1 MHVVATA
8 GHVDHG
14 KSALVRALTDMDP
27 DRWAEEKRRGLT
39 IDLGFVWTTLP
50 SGTDLAFVDVPG
62 HEKFLGNM
70 LAGVGPAPVVI
81 FVVAADEGWQEQ
93 STDHRDAVRALDIQ
107 HGLIALTRADRADAT
122 RRAEVAAQVRDE
134 LAGTALADAPLVEVS
149 AHTGEGIAQ
158 MRQVLDE
165 VLAKVPAP
173 DPQARVR
180 VWIDRAF
187 SVKGAGTVVTGTLVT
202 GTLRVGDTLQLASP
216 DGTRA
221 VEVRG
226 LHSENTAHQV
236 VEPTSRVAVNLR
248 GISSDAIHRGHSL
261 LSPGSWELVEQIDVR
276 RTFGQDFY
284 ELPQNIVVHIGTA
297 GLEAHVRPL
306 SADYARLSLAHP
318 LPLQLLDRFVV
329 RSSGGRHVS
338 AGVQVIDV
346 YPPELNR
353 RGAARRRAEELA
365 LLADGNSAGR
375 DSSDSSPSD
384 ATTTADARPSRATS
398 TPVPSPSLFT
408 DPTGYIQ
415 RIGYVPVAQLQ
426 RAGFAVDDP
435 AAPPQGI
442 IAFRQWWIAA
452 RQITRWKNQLLV
464 VLEKHA
470 QDNPLAAGM
479 PRKAAMDALDLQE
492 DALLG
497 IAVAAAKVEQPD
509 GVLRLPGHKVELGAA
524 EASVAKLEAWLAD
537 DPFAAPEADELQE
550 LRLGAKQLAAAEK
563 AGRLLRL
570 GQGIVLLPGAPQEA
584 KKRIAQLEQPFTL
597 SAARKALST
606 TRRVAIPLLKYL
618 DEQGITRR
626 LDGGLR
632 ELR

>member
-27 DRWAEEKRRGLT
+27 DRWTEEKRRGLT

-93 STDHRDAVRALDIQ
+93 STDHRDALRALDIR

-122 RRAEVAAQVRDE
+122 RRAEVTAQVRHE

-165 VLAKVPAP
+165 VLAQVPAP

-180 VWIDRAF
+180 VWIDRVF
-187 SVKGAGTVVTGTLVT
+187 SVKGAGTVVTGTLAA

-216 DGTRA
+216 DGGRA

-236 VEPTSRVAVNLR
+236 LEPTSRVAVNLR
-248 GISSDAIHRGHSL
+248 GISADAIHRGHSL
-261 LSPGSWELVEQIDVR
+261 LSSGAWELVEQIDVR

-306 SADYARLSLAHP
+306 SADYARLSLAYP

-329 RSSGGRHVS
+329 RSPGGRHVS

-353 RGAARRRAEELA
+353 RGAARRRAEELE
-365 LLADGNSAGR
+365 LLADA
-375 DSSDSSPSD
+375 SPS
-384 ATTTADARPSRATS
+384 ATS
-398 TPVPSPSLFT
+398 TPATSTPAASPSPFT

-415 RIGYVPVAQLQ
+415 RVGYVRVDKLQ
-426 RAGFAVDDP
+426 RAGFTVDDP

-452 RQITRWKNQLLV
+452 REITRWKNQLLV
-464 VLEKHA
+464 ALGKHA
-470 QDNPLAAGM
+470 QENPLAAGM

-497 IAVAAAKVEQPD
+497 IAVAAAKVEQVD
-509 GVLRLPGHKVELGAA
+509 GVLRVPGHKVDLGAA
-524 EASVAKLEAWLAD
+524 EASVAKLEVWLAD

-550 LRLGAKQLAAAEK
+550 LRLGAKQLAAAEN

-606 TRRVAIPLLKYL
+606 TRRVAIPLLEYL

>member
-50 SGTDLAFVDVPG
+50 SGADVAFVDVPG

-81 FVVAADEGWQEQ
+81 FVVAADEGWQAQ
-93 STDHRDAVRALDIQ
+93 STDHRDALRALDIQ
-107 HGLIALTRADRADAT
+107 HGLIAVTRADRAGAA
-122 RRAEVAAQVRDE
+122 RRAEVTAQVRHE

-158 MRQVLDE
+158 MRQVLDQ
-165 VLAKVPAP
+165 VLARVPAP

-187 SVKGAGTVVTGTLVT
+187 SVKGAGTVVTGTLAA
-202 GTLRVGDTLQLASP
+202 GTLRVGDKLQLASP
-216 DGTRA
+216 DGGRA

-226 LHSENTAHQV
+226 LHSENTARQV
-236 VEPTSRVAVNLR
+236 LEPTSRVAVNLR
-248 GISSDAIHRGHSL
+248 GISADAIHRGHSL
-261 LSPGSWELVEQIDVR
+261 LSPGAWELVEQIDVR
-276 RTFGQDFY
+276 RTFGQDFH

-306 SADYARLSLAHP
+306 SADYARLSVDHP

-329 RSSGGRHVS
+329 RSPGGRHVS

-346 YPPELNR
+346 YPPELAR

-365 LLADGNSAGR
+365 LLADANH
-375 DSSDSSPSD
+375 D
-384 ATTTADARPSRATS
+384 AATATS
-398 TPVPSPSLFT
+398 GANLSPFT
-408 DPTGYIQ
+408 DPTAYVQ
-415 RIGYVPVAQLQ
+415 RVGYVPVGKLQ

-442 IAFRQWWIAA
+442 IVFREWWIAA
-452 RQITRWKNQLLV
+452 RQIMRWKNQLLV
-464 VLEKHA
+464 ALEKHA

-479 PRKAAMDALDLQE
+479 PRKAAMDALELQE

-497 IAVAAAKVEQPD
+497 IAVAAAKVEQAD
-509 GVLRLPGHKVELGAA
+509 GVLRLPGHKVDLGEA

-550 LRLGAKQLAAAEK
+550 LRLGAKQLAAAEN

-570 GQGIVLLPGAPQEA
+570 SQGIIVLPSAPQQA
-584 KKRIAQLEQPFTL
+584 KQRIAQLEQPFTL
-597 SAARKALST
+597 SAARKALGT
-606 TRRVAIPLLKYL
+606 TRRVAIPLLEYL

>member
-50 SGTDLAFVDVPG
+50 SGADVAFVDVPG

-81 FVVAADEGWQEQ
+81 FVVAADEGWQAQ
-93 STDHRDAVRALDIQ
+93 STDHRDALRALDIQ
-107 HGLIALTRADRADAT
+107 HGLIAVTRADRAGAA
-122 RRAEVAAQVRDE
+122 RRAEVTAQVRHE

-158 MRQVLDE
+158 MRQLLDQ
-165 VLAKVPAP
+165 VLARVPAP

-187 SVKGAGTVVTGTLVT
+187 SVKGAGTVVTGTLAA
-202 GTLRVGDTLQLASP
+202 GTLRVGDILQLASP

-236 VEPTSRVAVNLR
+236 LEPTSRVAVNLR
-248 GISSDAIHRGHSL
+248 GISADAIHRGHSL
-261 LSPGSWELVEQIDVR
+261 LSSGAWELVEQIDVR
-276 RTFGQDFY
+276 RTFGQDFH

-297 GLEAHVRPL
+297 GLEAHMRPL

-329 RSSGGRHVS
+329 RSPGGRHVS

-353 RGAARRRAEELA
+353 RGEARRRAEELE
-365 LLADGNSAGR
+365 LLADGN
-375 DSSDSSPSD
+375 PSD
-384 ATTTADARPSRATS
+384 ATTTAAASPSHATS
-398 TPVPSPSLFT
+398 TPAASPSPFT
-408 DPTGYIQ
+408 DPTAYVQ
-415 RIGYVPVAQLQ
+415 RVGYVPVGKLQ
-426 RAGFAVDDP
+426 RAGFTVDDP
-435 AAPPQGI
+435 AVPPQGI

-452 RQITRWKNQLLV
+452 REITRWKNQLLV
-464 VLEKHA
+464 ALGKHA

-479 PRKAAMDALDLQE
+479 PRKAAMDTLDLQE

-497 IAVAAAKVEQPD
+497 IAVAAAKVEQAD
-509 GVLRLPGHKVELGAA
+509 GVLRLPGHKVDLGAA

-550 LRLGAKQLAAAEK
+550 LRLGAKQLAAAEN

-570 GQGIVLLPGAPQEA
+570 GQGIIVLPSAPQQA
-584 KKRIAQLEQPFTL
+584 KQRIAQLEQPFTL
-597 SAARKALST
+597 SAARKALGT
-606 TRRVAIPLLKYL
+606 TRRVAIPLLEYL

>member
-93 STDHRDAVRALDIQ
+93 STDHRDALRALDIR
-107 HGLIALTRADRADAT
+107 HGLIALTRADRADAN
-122 RRAEVAAQVRDE
+122 RRAEVTAQVRHE
-134 LAGTALADAPLVEVS
+134 LAGTALADARLVEVS

-165 VLAKVPAP
+165 VLAQVPAP

-187 SVKGAGTVVTGTLVT
+187 SVKGAGTVVTGTLAA

-226 LHSENTAHQV
+226 LHSENTAHEV
-236 VEPTSRVAVNLR
+236 LEPTSRVAVNLR
-248 GISSDAIHRGHSL
+248 GISADAIHRGHSL
-261 LSPGSWELVEQIDVR
+261 LSSGEWELVEQIDVR

-306 SADYARLSLAHP
+306 SADYARLSLAYP

-329 RSSGGRHVS
+329 RSPGGRHVS

-365 LLADGNSAGR
+365 LLADV
-375 DSSDSSPSD
+375 SPSD
-384 ATTTADARPSRATS
+384 ATTTAAASPSHATS
-398 TPVPSPSLFT
+398 TPAPSPSPFT

-415 RIGYVPVAQLQ
+415 RVGYVPVGKLQ

-464 VLEKHA
+464 ALDKHA

-497 IAVAAAKVEQPD
+497 IAVAAAKVEQAD
-509 GVLRLPGHKVELGAA
+509 GVLRVPGHKVDLGAA

-550 LRLGAKQLAAAEK
+550 LRLGAKQLAAAENE
-563 AGRLLRL
+563 GRLLRL
-570 GQGIVLLPGAPQEA
+570 GQGIVVLPGAPQEA

-606 TRRVAIPLLKYL
+606 TRRVAIPLLEYL

-632 ELR
+632 ELT

>member
-93 STDHRDAVRALDIQ
+93 STDHRDAVRALDIR

-122 RRAEVAAQVRDE
+122 RRAEVTAQVRHE

-149 AHTGEGIAQ
+149 SHTGAGIAQ
-158 MRQVLDE
+158 MRQLLDE
-165 VLAKVPAP
+165 VLAQVPAP

-187 SVKGAGTVVTGTLVT
+187 SVKGAGTVVTGTLAA

-236 VEPTSRVAVNLR
+236 LEPTSRVAVNLR
-248 GISSDAIHRGHSL
+248 GISADAIHRGHSL
-261 LSPGSWELVEQIDVR
+261 LSSGAWELVEQIDVR
-276 RTFGQDFY
+276 RTFGQDFH

-306 SADYARLSLAHP
+306 SGDYARLSLAHP

-329 RSSGGRHVS
+329 RSPGGRHVS

-346 YPPELNR
+346 YPPELAR

-365 LLADGNSAGR
+365 LLADA
-375 DSSDSSPSD
+375 SPS
-384 ATTTADARPSRATS
+384 ATTTPA
-398 TPVPSPSLFT
+398 PSPSPFT

-415 RIGYVPVAQLQ
+415 RVGYVPVGKLQ
-426 RAGFAVDDP
+426 RAGFSVDDP

-464 VLEKHA
+464 ALGKHA

-497 IAVAAAKVEQPD
+497 ITVAAAKVEQTD
-509 GVLRLPGHKVELGAA
+509 GVLRVPGHKVDLGAA

-550 LRLGAKQLAAAEK
+550 LRLGAKQLAAAEN

-570 GQGIVLLPGAPQEA
+570 GQGIVVLPGAPQEA

-606 TRRVAIPLLKYL
+606 TRRVAIPLLEYL

-632 ELR
+632 ELT

>member
-70 LAGVGPAPVVI
+70 LAGLAPAPVVI

-93 STDHRDAVRALDIQ
+93 STDHRDAVRALDIR

-122 RRAEVAAQVRDE
+122 RRSKVTAQVRHE

-165 VLAKVPAP
+165 VLAQVPAP

-187 SVKGAGTVVTGTLVT
+187 SVKGAGTVVTGTLAA

-216 DGTRA
+216 EGTRA

-236 VEPTSRVAVNLR
+236 LGPTSRVAVNLR
-248 GISSDAIHRGHSL
+248 GISADAIHRGHSL
-261 LSPGSWELVEQIDVR
+261 VSPDAWELVEQIDVR
-276 RTFGQDFY
+276 RTSGQDFY

-306 SADYARLSLAHP
+306 SADYARLNLAHP

-329 RSSGGRHVS
+329 RSPGGRHVS

-353 RGAARRRAEELA
+353 RGAARRRAEELE

-375 DSSDSSPSD
+375 DSSPSD
-384 ATTTADARPSRATS
+384 ATTTAAASS
-398 TPVPSPSLFT
+398 SPFT
-408 DPTGYIQ
+408 DPATYVQ
-415 RIGYVPVAQLQ
+415 RVGYVPVAQLQ
-426 RAGFAVDDP
+426 RAGFNVGDLKTS
-435 AAPPQGI
+435 PQGI

-464 VLEKHA
+464 ALEKHA

-479 PRKAAMDALDLQE
+479 PRKAAMDALDLRE

-497 IAVAAAKVEQPD
+497 IAVAAAKVEQSD
-509 GVLRLPGHKVELGAA
+509 GVLRLPGHKVDLGEA
-524 EASVAKLEAWLAD
+524 EASVVKLETWLAD
-537 DPFAAPEADELQE
+537 DPFAAPEANELQE
-550 LRLGAKQLAAAEK
+550 LRLGAKQLAAAEN

-597 SAARKALST
+597 SAARKALNT
-606 TRRVAIPLLKYL
+606 TRRVAIPLLEYL

-632 ELR
+632 DLR

>member
-93 STDHRDAVRALDIQ
+93 STDHRDALRALDIR

-122 RRAEVAAQVRDE
+122 RRAEVTAQVRHE

-165 VLAKVPAP
+165 VLAQVPAP

-180 VWIDRAF
+180 VWIDRVF
-187 SVKGAGTVVTGTLVT
+187 SVKGAGTVVTGTLAA

-216 DGTRA
+216 DGGRA

-236 VEPTSRVAVNLR
+236 LEPTSRVAVNLR
-248 GISSDAIHRGHSL
+248 GISADAIHRGHSL
-261 LSPGSWELVEQIDVR
+261 LSSGAWELVEQIDVR

-306 SADYARLSLAHP
+306 SADYARLSLAYP

-329 RSSGGRHVS
+329 RSPGGRHVS

-353 RGAARRRAEELA
+353 RGAARRRAEELE
-365 LLADGNSAGR
+365 LLADA
-375 DSSDSSPSD
+375 SPS
-384 ATTTADARPSRATS
+384 ATS
-398 TPVPSPSLFT
+398 TPAASPSPFT

-415 RIGYVPVAQLQ
+415 RVGYVRVDKLQ
-426 RAGFAVDDP
+426 RAGFTVDDP

-452 RQITRWKNQLLV
+452 REITRWKNQLLV
-464 VLEKHA
+464 ALGKHA
-470 QDNPLAAGM
+470 QENPLAAGM

-497 IAVAAAKVEQPD
+497 IAVAAAKVEQVD
-509 GVLRLPGHKVELGAA
+509 GVLRVPGHKVDLGAA

-550 LRLGAKQLAAAEK
+550 LRLGAKQLAAAEN

-570 GQGIVLLPGAPQEA
+570 GQGIIVLPSAPQEA

-606 TRRVAIPLLKYL
+606 TRRVAIPLLEYL

>member
-93 STDHRDAVRALDIQ
+93 STDHRDAVRALDIR

-122 RRAEVAAQVRDE
+122 RRAEVTAQVRHE

-165 VLAKVPAP
+165 VLAQVPAP

-187 SVKGAGTVVTGTLVT
+187 SVKGAGTVVTGTLSA
-202 GTLRVGDTLQLASP
+202 GTLRVGDKLELASP
-216 DGTRA
+216 DDTRA

-226 LHSENTAHQV
+226 LHSENTAHEV
-236 VEPTSRVAVNLR
+236 LEPTSRVAVNLR
-248 GISSDAIHRGHSL
+248 GISADAIHRGHSL
-261 LSPGSWELVEQIDVR
+261 LSSGAWELVEQIDVC

-329 RSSGGRHVS
+329 RSPGGRHVS

-346 YPPELNR
+346 YPPELAR
-353 RGAARRRAEELA
+353 RGAARRRAEELE
-365 LLADGNSAGR
+365 LLADA
-375 DSSDSSPSD
+375 SPS
-384 ATTTADARPSRATS
+384 ATS
-398 TPVPSPSLFT
+398 IPAASPSPFT
-408 DPTGYIQ
+408 DPTAYVQ
-415 RIGYVPVAQLQ
+415 RVGYVPVGKLQ
-426 RAGFAVDDP
+426 RAGFAVGDP

-452 RQITRWKNQLLV
+452 REITRWKNQLLV
-464 VLEKHA
+464 ALGKHA
-470 QDNPLAAGM
+470 QENPLAAGM

-497 IAVAAAKVEQPD
+497 IAVAAAKVEQVD
-509 GVLRLPGHKVELGAA
+509 GVLRVPGHKVDLGAA
-524 EASVAKLEAWLAD
+524 EASVTKLEAWLAD

-550 LRLGAKQLAAAEK
+550 LRLGAKQLAAAEN

-570 GQGIVLLPGAPQEA
+570 GQGIVVLPGAPQEA

-606 TRRVAIPLLKYL
+606 TRRVAIPLLEYL

>member
-70 LAGVGPAPVVI
+70 LAGLGPAPVVI

-93 STDHRDAVRALDIQ
+93 STDHRDAVRALDIR
-107 HGLIALTRADRADAT
+107 HGLIALTRADRADAA
-122 RRAEVAAQVRDE
+122 RRAEVTAQIRHE

-165 VLAKVPAP
+165 VLAQVPAP

-187 SVKGAGTVVTGTLVT
+187 SVKGAGTVVTGTLAA
-202 GTLRVGDTLQLASP
+202 GTLRVGDTMQLAHP
-216 DGTRA
+216 GGVRA

-236 VEPTSRVAVNLR
+236 LGPTSRVAVNLR
-248 GISSDAIHRGHSL
+248 GISADAIHRGHSL
-261 LSPGSWELVEQIDVR
+261 VSPDAWELVEQIDVR

-329 RSSGGRHVS
+329 RSPGGRHVS
-338 AGVQVIDV
+338 AGVQIIDV

-353 RGAARRRAEELA
+353 RGAARRRAEELE

-375 DSSDSSPSD
+375 DRNDSSPSD
-384 ATTTADARPSRATS
+384 ATTTAAASA
-398 TPVPSPSLFT
+398 SPFT
-408 DPTGYIQ
+408 DPATYVQ
-415 RIGYVPVAQLQ
+415 RVGYVPVAQLQ
-426 RAGFAVDDP
+426 RAGFNVGDLKT
-435 AAPPQGI
+435 PPQGI

-464 VLEKHA
+464 ALEKHA

-479 PRKAAMDALDLQE
+479 PRKAAMDALDLRE

-497 IAVAAAKVEQPD
+497 IAVAAAKVEPAD
-509 GVLRLPGHKVELGAA
+509 GLLRLPGHKVDLGEA
-524 EASVAKLEAWLAD
+524 EASVVKLETWLAD

-550 LRLGAKQLAAAEK
+550 LRLGAKQLAAAEN

-570 GQGIVLLPGAPQEA
+570 SHGIVLLPSAVQEA

-606 TRRVAIPLLKYL
+606 TRRVAIPLLEYL

-626 LDGGLR
+626 VDSGLR
-632 ELR
+632 ELT

>member
-50 SGTDLAFVDVPG
+50 SGMDLAFVDVPG

-93 STDHRDAVRALDIQ
+93 STDHRDALRALDIR
-107 HGLIALTRADRADAT
+107 HGLIALTRADRADAN
-122 RRAEVAAQVRDE
+122 RRAEVTAQVRHE

-165 VLAKVPAP
+165 VLAQVPAP
-173 DPQARVR
+173 DPQARLR

-187 SVKGAGTVVTGTLVT
+187 SVKGAGTVVTGTLAA

-216 DGTRA
+216 EGTRV

-236 VEPTSRVAVNLR
+236 LEPTSRVAVNLR
-248 GISSDAIHRGHSL
+248 GISADAIHRGHSL
-261 LSPGSWELVEQIDVR
+261 LSSGAWELGEQIDVR
-276 RTFGQDFY
+276 RTFGRDFY

-329 RSSGGRHVS
+329 RSPGGRHVS

-353 RGAARRRAEELA
+353 RGAARRRAEELE
-365 LLADGNSAGR
+365 LLADA
-375 DSSDSSPSD
+375 SPS
-384 ATTTADARPSRATS
+384 ATS
-398 TPVPSPSLFT
+398 TPAASSSPFT
-408 DPTGYIQ
+408 DPTGYVQ
-415 RIGYVPVAQLQ
+415 RVGYVPVGKLQ

-435 AAPPQGI
+435 AVPPQGI
-442 IAFRQWWIAA
+442 IAFREWWIAA

-464 VLEKHA
+464 ALDKHA
-470 QDNPLAAGM
+470 QNNPLAAGM

-497 IAVAAAKVEQPD
+497 IAVAAAKVEQAD
-509 GVLRLPGHKVELGAA
+509 GVLRLPGHKVDLGAA

-550 LRLGAKQLAAAEK
+550 LRLGAKQLAAAEN

-606 TRRVAIPLLKYL
+606 TRRVAIPLLEYL

>member
-50 SGTDLAFVDVPG
+50 SGADVAFVDVPG

-81 FVVAADEGWQEQ
+81 FVVAADEGWQAQ
-93 STDHRDAVRALDIQ
+93 STDHRDALRALDIQ
-107 HGLIALTRADRADAT
+107 HGLIAVTRADRAGAA
-122 RRAEVAAQVRDE
+122 RRAEVTAQVRHE

-158 MRQVLDE
+158 MWQVLDQ
-165 VLAKVPAP
+165 VLARVPAP

-187 SVKGAGTVVTGTLVT
+187 SVKGAGTVVTGTLAA
-202 GTLRVGDTLQLASP
+202 GTLRVGDKLQLASP
-216 DGTRA
+216 EGTRE

-236 VEPTSRVAVNLR
+236 LEPTSRVAVNLR
-248 GISSDAIHRGHSL
+248 GISADAIHRGHSL
-261 LSPGSWELVEQIDVR
+261 LSPRAWELVEQIDVR
-276 RTFGQDFY
+276 RTFGQDFH

-306 SADYARLSLAHP
+306 SADYARLSVDHP

-329 RSSGGRHVS
+329 RSPGGRHVS

-346 YPPELNR
+346 YPPELAR

-365 LLADGNSAGR
+365 LLADA
-375 DSSDSSPSD
+375 SPD
-384 ATTTADARPSRATS
+384 AATATSPDAPTTAETS
-398 TPVPSPSLFT
+398 PFT
-408 DPTGYIQ
+408 DPTAYAQ
-415 RIGYVPVAQLQ
+415 RVGYVPVGKLQ
-426 RAGFAVDDP
+426 RAGFVVDDP

-442 IAFRQWWIAA
+442 IAFREWWIAA

-464 VLEKHA
+464 ALEKHA

-479 PRKAAMDALDLQE
+479 PRKAAMDALELQE

-497 IAVAAAKVEQPD
+497 IAVAAAKVDQAD
-509 GVLRLPGHKVELGAA
+509 GVLRMPGHKVDLGAA
-524 EASVAKLEAWLAD
+524 ESSVAKLEAWLAD

-550 LRLGAKQLAAAEK
+550 LRLGAKQLAAAES

-570 GQGIVLLPGAPQEA
+570 SQGIIVLPSAPQQA
-584 KKRIAQLEQPFTL
+584 KQRIAQLEQPFTL
-597 SAARKALST
+597 SAARKALGT
-606 TRRVAIPLLKYL
+606 TRRVAIPLLEYL

>member
-93 STDHRDAVRALDIQ
+93 STDHRDAVRALDIR

-122 RRAEVAAQVRDE
+122 RRAEVTAQVRHE

-165 VLAKVPAP
+165 VLAQVPAP

-187 SVKGAGTVVTGTLVT
+187 SVKGAGTVVTGTLSA
-202 GTLRVGDTLQLASP
+202 GTLRVGDKLELASP
-216 DGTRA
+216 DDTRA

-226 LHSENTAHQV
+226 LHSENTAHEV
-236 VEPTSRVAVNLR
+236 LEPTSRVAVNLR
-248 GISSDAIHRGHSL
+248 GISADAIHRGHSL
-261 LSPGSWELVEQIDVR
+261 LSSGAWELVEQIDVC

-329 RSSGGRHVS
+329 RSPGGRHVS

-346 YPPELNR
+346 YPPELTR
-353 RGAARRRAEELA
+353 RGAARRRAEELE
-365 LLADGNSAGR
+365 LLADA
-375 DSSDSSPSD
+375 SPS
-384 ATTTADARPSRATS
+384 ATS
-398 TPVPSPSLFT
+398 IPAASPSPFT
-408 DPTGYIQ
+408 DPTAYVQ
-415 RIGYVPVAQLQ
+415 RVGYVPVGKLQ
-426 RAGFAVDDP
+426 RAGFAVGDP

-452 RQITRWKNQLLV
+452 REITRWKNQLLV
-464 VLEKHA
+464 ALGKHA

-497 IAVAAAKVEQPD
+497 IAVAAAKVEQVD
-509 GVLRLPGHKVELGAA
+509 GVLRVPGHKVDLGAA
-524 EASVAKLEAWLAD
+524 EASVTKLEAWLAD

-550 LRLGAKQLAAAEK
+550 LRLGAKQLAAAEN

-570 GQGIVLLPGAPQEA
+570 GQGIVVLPGAPQEA

-606 TRRVAIPLLKYL
+606 TRRVAIPLLEYL

>member
-93 STDHRDAVRALDIQ
+93 STDHRDAVRALDIR

-122 RRAEVAAQVRDE
+122 RRAEVTAQVRHE

-165 VLAKVPAP
+165 VLAQVPAP

-187 SVKGAGTVVTGTLVT
+187 SVKGAGTVVTGTLSA

-216 DGTRA
+216 DGTRV

-236 VEPTSRVAVNLR
+236 LEPTSRVAVNLR
-248 GISSDAIHRGHSL
+248 GISADAIHRGHSL
-261 LSPGSWELVEQIDVR
+261 LSSGAWELVEQIDVR

-329 RSSGGRHVS
+329 RSPGGRHVS

-346 YPPELNR
+346 YPPELAR
-353 RGAARRRAEELA
+353 RGAARRRAEELE
-365 LLADGNSAGR
+365 LLADA
-375 DSSDSSPSD
+375 SPS
-384 ATTTADARPSRATS
+384 ATS
-398 TPVPSPSLFT
+398 TPAASPSPFT
-408 DPTGYIQ
+408 DPTAYVQ
-415 RIGYVPVAQLQ
+415 RVGYVPVGKLQ
-426 RAGFAVDDP
+426 RAGFAVGDP

-452 RQITRWKNQLLV
+452 REITRWKNQLLV
-464 VLEKHA
+464 ALGKHA

-479 PRKAAMDALDLQE
+479 PRKAAMDALDVQE

-497 IAVAAAKVEQPD
+497 IAVAATKVEQVD
-509 GVLRLPGHKVELGAA
+509 GVLRLPGHKVDLGAA

-550 LRLGAKQLAAAEK
+550 LRLGAKQLAAAEN

-606 TRRVAIPLLKYL
+606 TRRVAIPLLEYL

>member
-50 SGTDLAFVDVPG
+50 SGADVAFVDVPG

-81 FVVAADEGWQEQ
+81 FVVAADEGWQAQ
-93 STDHRDAVRALDIQ
+93 STDHRDALRALDIQ
-107 HGLIALTRADRADAT
+107 YGLIAVTRADRAGAA
-122 RRAEVAAQVRDE
+122 RRAEVTAQVRHE

-158 MRQVLDE
+158 MRQVLDQ
-165 VLAKVPAP
+165 VLARVPAP

-187 SVKGAGTVVTGTLVT
+187 SVKGAGTVVTGTLAA
-202 GTLRVGDTLQLASP
+202 GTLRVGDKLQLASP
-216 DGTRA
+216 EGTRE

-236 VEPTSRVAVNLR
+236 LEPTSRVAVNLR
-248 GISSDAIHRGHSL
+248 GISADAIHRGHSL
-261 LSPGSWELVEQIDVR
+261 LSSGAWELVEQIDVR

-306 SADYARLSLAHP
+306 SADYARLSLAYP

-329 RSSGGRHVS
+329 RSPGGRHVS

-353 RGAARRRAEELA
+353 RGAARRRAEELE

-375 DSSDSSPSD
+375 DRNDRSPSD
-384 ATTTADARPSRATS
+384 ATTTAAAS
-398 TPVPSPSLFT
+398 TPAASPSPFT

-415 RIGYVPVAQLQ
+415 RVGYVPVDKLQ
-426 RAGFAVDDP
+426 RAGFAVGDP

-464 VLEKHA
+464 ALEKHA

-479 PRKAAMDALDLQE
+479 PRKAAMDALELQE
-492 DALLG
+492 DPLLG
-497 IAVAAAKVEQPD
+497 IAVAAAKVEQAD
-509 GVLRLPGHKVELGAA
+509 GVVRLPGHKVDLGEA

-550 LRLGAKQLAAAEK
+550 LRLGAKQLAAAEN

-570 GQGIVLLPGAPQEA
+570 GQGIIVLPSAPQQA
-584 KKRIAQLEQPFTL
+584 KQRIAQLEQPFTL
-597 SAARKALST
+597 SAARKALGT
-606 TRRVAIPLLKYL
+606 TRRVAIPLLEYL

>member
-93 STDHRDAVRALDIQ
+93 STDHRDALRALDIR
-107 HGLIALTRADRADAT
+107 HGLIAMTRADRADAT
-122 RRAEVAAQVRDE
+122 RRAEVTAQVRHE

-165 VLAKVPAP
+165 VLAQVPAP

-187 SVKGAGTVVTGTLVT
+187 SVKGAGTVVTGTLAA
-202 GTLRVGDTLQLASP
+202 GTLRVGDTLQLAGS
-216 DGTRA
+216 DGTRV

-226 LHSENTAHQV
+226 LHSENTAHEV
-236 VEPTSRVAVNLR
+236 LEPTSRVAVNLR
-248 GISSDAIHRGHSL
+248 GISADAIHRGHSL
-261 LSPGSWELVEQIDVR
+261 LSSDAWELVEQIDVR

-306 SADYARLSLAHP
+306 SADYARLSLAYP

-329 RSSGGRHVS
+329 RSPGGRHVS

-365 LLADGNSAGR
+365 LLADA
-375 DSSDSSPSD
+375 SPS
-384 ATTTADARPSRATS
+384 ATTTAAAS
-398 TPVPSPSLFT
+398 PSPFT
-408 DPTGYIQ
+408 DPTAYVQ
-415 RIGYVPVAQLQ
+415 RVGYVPVRKLQ
-426 RAGFAVDDP
+426 RAGFTVDDP

-452 RQITRWKNQLLV
+452 REITRWKNRLLV
-464 VLEKHA
+464 ALDKHA

-497 IAVAAAKVEQPD
+497 IAVAAAKVEQAD
-509 GVLRLPGHKVELGAA
+509 GVLRAPGHKVDLGAA

-563 AGRLLRL
+563 SGRLLRL
-570 GQGIVLLPGAPQEA
+570 GQGIIVLPSAPQEA

-606 TRRVAIPLLKYL
+606 TRRVAIPLLEYL

>member
-93 STDHRDAVRALDIQ
+93 STDHRDALRALDIR
-107 HGLIALTRADRADAT
+107 HGLIALTRADRADAA
-122 RRAEVAAQVRDE
+122 RRAEVTAQVRSQ

-173 DPQARVR
+173 DPQARLR

-187 SVKGAGTVVTGTLVT
+187 SVKGAGTVVTGTLAA
-202 GTLRVGDTLQLASP
+202 GTLQVGDTLQLASS
-216 DGTRA
+216 DGTRV

-236 VEPTSRVAVNLR
+236 LEPTSRVAVNLR
-248 GISSDAIHRGHSL
+248 GISADAIHRGHSL
-261 LSPGSWELVEQIDVR
+261 LSSGAWELVEQIDVR
-276 RTFGQDFY
+276 RTFGQDFH

-306 SADYARLSLAHP
+306 SGDYARLSLAHP

-329 RSSGGRHVS
+329 RSPGGRHVS
-338 AGVQVIDV
+338 AGVQIIDV
-346 YPPELNR
+346 YPPELAR
-353 RGAARRRAEELA
+353 RGAARRRAEELE

-375 DSSDSSPSD
+375 DRNDSSPSD
-384 ATTTADARPSRATS
+384 ATTTAAASA
-398 TPVPSPSLFT
+398 SPFT
-408 DPTGYIQ
+408 DPATYVQ
-415 RIGYVPVAQLQ
+415 RVGYVPVAQLQ
-426 RAGFAVDDP
+426 RAGFNVGDLKT
-435 AAPPQGI
+435 PPQGI

-464 VLEKHA
+464 ALEKHA

-479 PRKAAMDALDLQE
+479 PRKAAMDALDLRE

-497 IAVAAAKVEQPD
+497 IAVAAAKVEPAD
-509 GVLRLPGHKVELGAA
+509 GLLRLPGHKVDLGEA
-524 EASVAKLEAWLAD
+524 EASVVKLETWLAD

-550 LRLGAKQLAAAEK
+550 LRLGAKQLAAAEN

-606 TRRVAIPLLKYL
+606 TRRVAIPLLEYL

-626 LDGGLR
+626 VDSGLR
-632 ELR
+632 ELT

>member
-50 SGTDLAFVDVPG
+50 SGADVAFVDVPG

-81 FVVAADEGWQEQ
+81 FVVAADEGWQAQ
-93 STDHRDAVRALDIQ
+93 STDHRDALRALDIQ
-107 HGLIALTRADRADAT
+107 HGLIAVTRADRAGAA
-122 RRAEVAAQVRDE
+122 RRAEVTAQVRHE

-158 MRQVLDE
+158 MRQLLDQ
-165 VLAKVPAP
+165 VLARVPAP
-173 DPQARVR
+173 DPQARVC

-187 SVKGAGTVVTGTLVT
+187 SVKGAGTVVTGTLAA
-202 GTLRVGDTLQLASP
+202 GTLRVGDILQLASP

-236 VEPTSRVAVNLR
+236 LEPTSRVAVNLR
-248 GISSDAIHRGHSL
+248 GIRADAIHRGHSL
-261 LSPGSWELVEQIDVR
+261 LSSGAWELVEQIDVR

-306 SADYARLSLAHP
+306 SADYARLSLAYP

-329 RSSGGRHVS
+329 RSPGGRHVS

-353 RGAARRRAEELA
+353 RGEARRRAEELE

-375 DSSDSSPSD
+375 DRNDRSPSD
-384 ATTTADARPSRATS
+384 ATTTAAAS
-398 TPVPSPSLFT
+398 TPAASPSPFT

-415 RIGYVPVAQLQ
+415 REGYVPDDKLQ
-426 RAGFAVDDP
+426 RAGSSAGAP

-452 RQITRWKNQLLV
+452 REITRWKNQLLV
-464 VLEKHA
+464 ALEKHA

-479 PRKAAMDALDLQE
+479 PRKAAMDALELQE
-492 DALLG
+492 DPLLG
-497 IAVAAAKVEQPD
+497 IAVAAAKVEQAD
-509 GVLRLPGHKVELGAA
+509 GVVRLPGHKVDLGEA

-550 LRLGAKQLAAAEK
+550 LRLGAKQLAAAEN

-570 GQGIVLLPGAPQEA
+570 GQGIIVLPSAPQQA
-584 KKRIAQLEQPFTL
+584 KQRIAQLEQPFTL
-597 SAARKALST
+597 SAARKALGT
-606 TRRVAIPLLKYL
+606 TRRVAIPLLEYL

>member
-93 STDHRDAVRALDIQ
+93 SMDHRDAVRALDIR

-122 RRAEVAAQVRDE
+122 RRAEVTAQVRHE

-165 VLAKVPAP
+165 VLAQVPAP

-187 SVKGAGTVVTGTLVT
+187 SVKGAGTVVTGTLSA
-202 GTLRVGDTLQLASP
+202 GTLRVGDKLQLASP
-216 DGTRA
+216 DGTCS

-236 VEPTSRVAVNLR
+236 LEPTSRVAVNLR
-248 GISSDAIHRGHSL
+248 GISADAIHRGHSL
-261 LSPGSWELVEQIDVR
+261 LSSGAWELVEQIDVR

-329 RSSGGRHVS
+329 RSPGGRHVS

-353 RGAARRRAEELA
+353 RGAARRRAEELE
-365 LLADGNSAGR
+365 LLVDA
-375 DSSDSSPSD
+375 SPS
-384 ATTTADARPSRATS
+384 ATS
-398 TPVPSPSLFT
+398 TPAASPSPFT
-408 DPTGYIQ
+408 DPTGYVQ
-415 RIGYVPVAQLQ
+415 RVGYVPVGKLQ
-426 RAGFAVDDP
+426 RAGFTVDDP

-452 RQITRWKNQLLV
+452 REITRWKNQLLV
-464 VLEKHA
+464 ALDKHA

-497 IAVAAAKVEQPD
+497 IAVAAAKVEQAD
-509 GVLRLPGHKVELGAA
+509 GVLRLPGHKVDLGAA

-550 LRLGAKQLAAAEK
+550 LRLGAKQLAAAEN

-606 TRRVAIPLLKYL
+606 TRRVAIPLLEYL

>member
-93 STDHRDAVRALDIQ
+93 STDHRDALRALDIR
-107 HGLIALTRADRADAT
+107 HGLIALTRADRADAN
-122 RRAEVAAQVRDE
+122 RRAEVTAQIRHE

-158 MRQVLDE
+158 MWQVLDE
-165 VLAKVPAP
+165 VLAQVPAP
-173 DPQARVR
+173 DSQARVR

-187 SVKGAGTVVTGTLVT
+187 SVKGAGTVVTGTLAA
-202 GTLRVGDTLQLASP
+202 GTLRVGDKLQLASP

-226 LHSENTAHQV
+226 LHSENTAHEV
-236 VEPTSRVAVNLR
+236 LEPTSRAAVNLR
-248 GISSDAIHRGHSL
+248 GISADAIHRGHSL
-261 LSPGSWELVEQIDVR
+261 LSSDAWELVEQIDVR

-329 RSSGGRHVS
+329 RSPGGRHVS
-338 AGVQVIDV
+338 AGAQVIDV

-365 LLADGNSAGR
+365 LLADV
-375 DSSDSSPSD
+375 SPSD
-384 ATTTADARPSRATS
+384 ATTTAAAS
-398 TPVPSPSLFT
+398 PSPFT
-408 DPTGYIQ
+408 DPTGYVQ
-415 RIGYVPVAQLQ
+415 RVGYVPVGKLQ

-452 RQITRWKNQLLV
+452 REITRWKNQLLV
-464 VLEKHA
+464 ALDKHA

-497 IAVAAAKVEQPD
+497 IAVAAAKVEQAD
-509 GVLRLPGHKVELGAA
+509 GVLRLPGHKVDLGAA
-524 EASVAKLEAWLAD
+524 ETSVAKLEAWLAD

-550 LRLGAKQLAAAEK
+550 LRLGAKQLAAAEN

-570 GQGIVLLPGAPQEA
+570 GQGIVLLPGAPEEA

-606 TRRVAIPLLKYL
+606 TRRVAIPLLEYL